1 MKQIWYADDA
11 TGAGTCNDLRVF
23 LGQSTGTWCCYG
35 YHPNATK
42 THLVVKAE
50 HAEKARELFA
60 GTGINSTTEGKQHL
74 GAAIGSRSYTGE
86 YVAGK
91 VRKWSEEIKQLA
103 NIAKTQPHAAY
114 CAYTHGLSSCWT
126 FLSRIIPDIADLL
139 QPLEGGNSATFDSS
153 INWPP
158 TMLKGG
164 EGSVW
169 LSRSYWAVWES
180 STQYLGHNTSLRLP

>member
-11 TGAGTCNDLRVF
+11 TSAGTCDDLRI
-23 LGQSTGTWCCYG
+23 CYG
-35 YHPNATK
+35 YHPNAAK

-103 NIAKTQPHAAY
+103 KSPKHNPMQLIVP
-114 CAYTHGLSSCWT
+114 T
-126 FLSRIIPDIADLL
+126 FQLLDI
-139 QPLEGGNSATFDSS
+139 
-153 INWPP
+153 
-158 TMLKGG
+158 
-164 EGSVW
+164 SVKNH
-169 LSRSYWAVWES
+169 S
-180 STQYLGHNTSLRLP
+180 